1 MPEFPLVTETER
13 RFSVGFTK
21 LLCERDLD
29 ARRGPVRRVRELF
42 RALSREVAPDD
53 NLTIAQRLLL
63 QRTAV
68 LASLCSHLEAS
79 MLLGQSELPVG
90 DYIAMTATMRRLLTT
105 VTDQRLKRQMKDIS
119 PSLADIV
126 REHEAA
132 AAEAAP

>member
-1 MPEFPLVTETER
+1 MPEFPLVTKTER

-29 ARRGPVRRVRELF
+29 ARRGSVRRIRELF
-42 RALSREVAPDD
+42 RGLAREIAPDGD
-53 NLTIAQRLLL
+53 LSIAQRLLL

-105 VTDQRLKRQMKDIS
+105 VMDQRLKRQMKDIS
-119 PSLADIV
+119 TPTLAEILA
-126 REHEAA
+126 EH
-132 AAEAAP
+132 AEATP